1 MMIGNRLVSF
11 FVLMAIFSAVFA
23 ISAETT
29 LPEEEVEMIMEEFE
43 SMVEG
48 IDAFGIFV
56 HNTALSL
63 PMFIPG
69 FGIIWGMFSAFS
81 TGIAFA
87 AIKSMNPLV
96 EQIPALSIL
105 FMTPFGLM
113 EVAAYSI
120 AMSRSYMIL
129 HKMIKRM
136 PIRPDYRIIGIEI
149 AILVGLL
156 LAGGFVEYY
165 FIENI
170 PTDSPKI

>member
-1 MMIGNRLVSF
+1 MMIGNRILLF
-11 FVLMAIFSAVFA
+11 FILMAIFSAVFA
-23 ISAETT
+23 ISAEIT

-48 IDAFGIFV
+48 IDAFGIFL

-81 TGIAFA
+81 TGVAFA
-87 AIKSMNPLV
+87 AIKSMNPLL

-120 AMSRSYMIL
+120 AMSRSFIL
-129 HKMIKRM
+129 IHKIIKRVS
-136 PIRPDYRIIGIEI
+136 IRSDIPVTLVEIIIV
-149 AILVGLL
+149 VGLL
-156 LAGGFVEYY
+156 LVGAYVEYY
-165 FIENI
+165 MIETSSQI
-170 PTDSPKI
+170 

>member
-1 MMIGNRLVSF
+1 MMIGNRILLF
-11 FVLMAIFSAVFA
+11 FILMAIFSAVFA

-43 SMVEG
+43 AMVEG

-87 AIKSMNPLV
+87 AIKSMNPLL

-120 AMSRSYMIL
+120 AMSRSYIFI
-129 HKMIKRM
+129 HKIIKKV
-136 PIRPDYRIIGIEI
+136 PIRSDIRVTFVEI
-149 AILVGLL
+149 MIVVGLL
-156 LAGGFVEYY
+156 FIGAYVEWYM
-165 FIENI
+165 IEMSSQI
-170 PTDSPKI
+170 

>member
-1 MMIGNRLVSF
+1 MMIGNRIVSF

-29 LPEEEVEMIMEEFE
+29 LPEEEVEMIMDEFE

-87 AIKSMNPLV
+87 AIKSVNPLV

-120 AMSRSYMIL
+120 AMSRSYIFI
-129 HKMIKRM
+129 HKIVKKI
-136 PIRPDYRIIGIEI
+136 PIRNDIRVTLIEI
-149 AILVGLL
+149 IILLGLL
-156 LAGGFVEYY
+156 FTGAYVEWYM
-165 FIENI
+165 IEM
-170 PTDSPKI
+170 SSQM

>member
-1 MMIGNRLVSF
+1 MMLGNRILLF
-11 FVLMAIFSAVFA
+11 FILMAIFSAVFA
-23 ISAETT
+23 ISAEAN

-48 IDAFGIFV
+48 IDAFGIFL

-87 AIKSMNPLV
+87 AIKSMNPLL

-120 AMSRSYMIL
+120 AMSRSYMLI
-129 HKMIKRM
+129 HKIIKKVS
-136 PIRPDYRIIGIEI
+136 IRSDIPVTLVEIIIVVSLL
-149 AILVGLL
+149 LVG
-156 LAGGFVEYY
+156 AYVEYY
-165 FIENI
+165 MIEMSSQI
-170 PTDSPKI
+170 

>member
-1 MMIGNRLVSF
+1 MMGNRILLF
-11 FVLMAIFSAVFA
+11 FILMAIFSAVFA
-23 ISAETT
+23 VSAEAN

-48 IDAFGIFV
+48 IDAFGIFL
-56 HNTALSL
+56 HNTAISL

-87 AIKSMNPLV
+87 AIKSMNPLL

-120 AMSRSYMIL
+120 AMSRSYIFIY
-129 HKMIKRM
+129 KIIKKV
-136 PIRPDYRIIGIEI
+136 PIRSDIRVTLAEIIIV
-149 AILVGLL
+149 VGLL
-156 LAGGFVEYY
+156 FIGAYVEYY
-165 FIENI
+165 MIEMSSQI
-170 PTDSPKI
+170 

>member
-1 MMIGNRLVSF
+1 MMIGNRIVSF

-29 LPEEEVEMIMEEFE
+29 LPEEEVEMILEEFE

-87 AIKSMNPLV
+87 AIKSVNPLV

-120 AMSRSYMIL
+120 AMSRSYIFI
-129 HKMIKRM
+129 HKIIKKI
-136 PIRPDYRIIGIEI
+136 PIRNDIRVTLVEII
-149 AILVGLL
+149 ILLGLL
-156 LAGGFVEYY
+156 FIGAYVEWYM
-165 FIENI
+165 IEMSSQI
-170 PTDSPKI
+170 

>member
-1 MMIGNRLVSF
+1 MMIGNRILLF
-11 FVLMAIFSAVFA
+11 FILMVIFSAVFA

-87 AIKSMNPLV
+87 AIKSMNPLL

-120 AMSRSYMIL
+120 AMSRSYIFI
-129 HKMIKRM
+129 HKIIKKV
-136 PIRPDYRIIGIEI
+136 PIRSDIRVTLVEI
-149 AILVGLL
+149 MIVVGLL
-156 LAGGFVEYY
+156 FIGAYVEWYM
-165 FIENI
+165 IEMSSQI
-170 PTDSPKI
+170 

>member
-1 MMIGNRLVSF
+1 MMIGNRILLF
-11 FVLMAIFSAVFA
+11 FILMAIFSAVFV

-43 SMVEG
+43 AMVEG

-81 TGIAFA
+81 TGVAFA
-87 AIKSMNPLV
+87 AIKSMNPLL

-120 AMSRSYMIL
+120 AMSRSYIFI
-129 HKMIKRM
+129 HKIVKKV
-136 PIRPDYRIIGIEI
+136 PIRNDIRVTLVEI
-149 AILVGLL
+149 MIVVGLL
-156 LAGGFVEYY
+156 FIGAYVEWYM
-165 FIENI
+165 IEMSSQI
-170 PTDSPKI
+170 

>member
-1 MMIGNRLVSF
+1 MMIGNRIVSF

-29 LPEEEVEMIMEEFE
+29 LPEEEVEMIMDEFE

-87 AIKSMNPLV
+87 AIKSGNPLL

-113 EVAAYSI
+113 EGAAYSI
-120 AMSRSYMIL
+120 AMSRSYIFI
-129 HKMIKRM
+129 HKIVKKI
-136 PIRPDYRIIGIEI
+136 PIRNDIRVTLIEI
-149 AILVGLL
+149 IILLGLL
-156 LAGGFVEYY
+156 FTGAYVEWYM
-165 FIENI
+165 IEMSSQI
-170 PTDSPKI
+170 

>member
-1 MMIGNRLVSF
+1 MMIGNRIVSF

-23 ISAETT
+23 ISAEST
-29 LPEEEVEMIMEEFE
+29 LPEEEVEMIMDEFE

-87 AIKSMNPLV
+87 AIKSVNPLV

-120 AMSRSYMIL
+120 AMSRSYIFI
-129 HKMIKRM
+129 HKIVKKI
-136 PIRPDYRIIGIEI
+136 PIRNDIRVTLIEI
-149 AILVGLL
+149 VILLGLL
-156 LAGGFVEYY
+156 FTGAYVEWYM
-165 FIENI
+165 IEMSSQI
-170 PTDSPKI
+170 

>member
-1 MMIGNRLVSF
+1 MMLGNRILLF
-11 FVLMAIFSAVFA
+11 FILMAIFSAVFA
-23 ISAETT
+23 ISAEAN

-48 IDAFGIFV
+48 IDAFGIFL

-81 TGIAFA
+81 TGVAFA
-87 AIKSMNPLV
+87 AIKSMNPLL

-120 AMSRSYMIL
+120 AMSRSYMLI
-129 HKMIKRM
+129 HKIIKRVS
-136 PIRPDYRIIGIEI
+136 IRNDIPVTLVEIIIVVSLL
-149 AILVGLL
+149 LVG
-156 LAGGFVEYY
+156 AYVEWYM
-165 FIENI
+165 IETSSQI
-170 PTDSPKI
+170 

>member
-1 MMIGNRLVSF
+1 MMIGNRILLF
-11 FVLMAIFSAVFA
+11 FILMAIFSAVFA

-48 IDAFGIFV
+48 IDAFGIFL

-87 AIKSMNPLV
+87 AIKSMNPLL

-120 AMSRSYMIL
+120 AMSRSYIFI
-129 HKMIKRM
+129 HKIVKKV
-136 PIRPDYRIIGIEI
+136 PIRNDIRVTLVEI
-149 AILVGLL
+149 MIVVGLL
-156 LAGGFVEYY
+156 FIGAYVEYY
-165 FIENI
+165 MIEM
-170 PTDSPKI
+170 SSQL

>member
-1 MMIGNRLVSF
+1 MMIGNRILLF
-11 FVLMAIFSAVFA
+11 FILMAIFSAVFA
-23 ISAETT
+23 ISAEAN

-48 IDAFGIFV
+48 IDAFGIFL

-120 AMSRSYMIL
+120 AMSRSYIFI
-129 HKMIKRM
+129 HKIVKKV
-136 PIRPDYRIIGIEI
+136 PIRNDIRVTLVEI
-149 AILVGLL
+149 MIVVGLL
-156 LAGGFVEYY
+156 FIGAYVEYY
-165 FIENI
+165 MIEM
-170 PTDSPKI
+170 SSQL

>member
-1 MMIGNRLVSF
+1 MIGNRIVSF

-69 FGIIWGMFSAFS
+69 FGIIWGMFRHF
-81 TGIAFA
+81 
-87 AIKSMNPLV
+87 
-96 EQIPALSIL
+96 
-105 FMTPFGLM
+105 
-113 EVAAYSI
+113 
-120 AMSRSYMIL
+120 
-129 HKMIKRM
+129 
-136 PIRPDYRIIGIEI
+136 
-149 AILVGLL
+149 LL
-156 LAGGFVEYY
+156 ESHSLQSKA
-165 FIENI
+165 
-170 PTDSPKI
+170 

>member
-1 MMIGNRLVSF
+1 MMIGNRIVVF
-11 FVLMAIFSAVFA
+11 FIFMAIFSAVFA
-23 ISAETT
+23 ASAEIP

-43 SMVEG
+43 AMVEG
-48 IDAFGIFV
+48 IDAFGIFL

-81 TGIAFA
+81 TGVAFS

-113 EVAAYSI
+113 EVAAYSL
-120 AMSRSYMIL
+120 AMSRSYIL
-129 HKMIKRM
+129 MHKIIKKIT
-136 PIRPDYRIIGIEI
+136 IRNDIRVTLVEI
-149 AILVGLL
+149 LILLGLL
-156 LAGGFVEYY
+156 LTGGYVEWYM
-165 FIENI
+165 IEMSSQI
-170 PTDSPKI
+170 

>member
-1 MMIGNRLVSF
+1 MMIGNRIVSF

-87 AIKSMNPLV
+87 AIKSVNPLV

-120 AMSRSYMIL
+120 AMSRSYIFI
-129 HKMIKRM
+129 HKIVKKV
-136 PIRPDYRIIGIEI
+136 PIRSDIRGTLVEI
-149 AILVGLL
+149 MIVVGLL
-156 LAGGFVEYY
+156 FIGAYVEWYM
-165 FIENI
+165 IEMSSQI
-170 PTDSPKI
+170 

>member
-1 MMIGNRLVSF
+1 MMMGNRILLF
-11 FVLMAIFSAVFA
+11 FILMAIFSAVFA

-87 AIKSMNPLV
+87 AIKSMNPLL

-120 AMSRSYMIL
+120 AMSRSYIFIHKIIKKVPIQSDIRVTLVEIMIV
-129 HKMIKRM
+129 
-136 PIRPDYRIIGIEI
+136 
-149 AILVGLL
+149 VGLL
-156 LAGGFVEYY
+156 FIGAYVEWYM
-165 FIENI
+165 IEM
-170 PTDSPKI
+170 SSQM

>member
-1 MMIGNRLVSF
+1 MIGNRILLF
-11 FVLMAIFSAVFA
+11 FILMAIFSAVFA

-43 SMVEG
+43 AMVEG

-87 AIKSMNPLV
+87 AIKSMNPLL

-120 AMSRSYMIL
+120 AMSRSYIFIHKIVKRVTIRSDIRVTLVEIIIL
-129 HKMIKRM
+129 
-136 PIRPDYRIIGIEI
+136 
-149 AILVGLL
+149 LGLL
-156 LAGGFVEYY
+156 FIGTYVEWYM
-165 FIENI
+165 IEM
-170 PTDSPKI
+170 SS

>member
-1 MMIGNRLVSF
+1 
-11 FVLMAIFSAVFA
+11 MAIFSAVFA
-23 ISAETT
+23 ISAEIT

-43 SMVEG
+43 AMVEG

-81 TGIAFA
+81 TGVAFA
-87 AIKSMNPLV
+87 AIKSMNPLL

-120 AMSRSYMIL
+120 AMSRSYIFI
-129 HKMIKRM
+129 HKIIKKIS
-136 PIRPDYRIIGIEI
+136 IRSDIRVTLVEIIIV
-149 AILVGLL
+149 VGLL
-156 LAGGFVEYY
+156 LIGAYVEYY
-165 FIENI
+165 MIETSTQI
-170 PTDSPKI
+170 

>member
-1 MMIGNRLVSF
+1 MIGNRFVSF

-23 ISAETT
+23 ISAEIP

-43 SMVEG
+43 AMVEG

-81 TGIAFA
+81 TGVAFS
-87 AIKSMNPLV
+87 AIKSVNPLV

-113 EVAAYSI
+113 EVAAYSL
-120 AMSRSYMIL
+120 AMSRSYIL
-129 HKMIKRM
+129 MHKIIKKIT
-136 PIRPDYRIIGIEI
+136 IRNDIRVTLVEI
-149 AILVGLL
+149 LILLGLL
-156 LAGGFVEYY
+156 LTGGYVEWYM
-165 FIENI
+165 IEMSSQI
-170 PTDSPKI
+170 

>member
-1 MMIGNRLVSF
+1 MMIGNRIVSF

-87 AIKSMNPLV
+87 AIKSVNPLV

-120 AMSRSYMIL
+120 AMSRSYIFI
-129 HKMIKRM
+129 HKIVKKI
-136 PIRPDYRIIGIEI
+136 PIRNDIRVTLIEI
-149 AILVGLL
+149 VILLGLL
-156 LAGGFVEYY
+156 FTGAYVEWYM
-165 FIENI
+165 IEMSSQI
-170 PTDSPKI
+170 

>member
-120 AMSRSYMIL
+120 AMSRSYIFI
-129 HKMIKRM
+129 HKIVKKI
-136 PIRPDYRIIGIEI
+136 PIRNDIRVTLIEI
-149 AILVGLL
+149 IILLGLL
-156 LAGGFVEYY
+156 FTGAYVEWYM
-165 FIENI
+165 IEM
-170 PTDSPKI
+170 SSQM

>member
-1 MMIGNRLVSF
+1 
-11 FVLMAIFSAVFA
+11 MAIFSAVFA

-87 AIKSMNPLV
+87 AIKSVNPLV

-120 AMSRSYMIL
+120 AMSRSYIFI
-129 HKMIKRM
+129 HKIVKKI
-136 PIRPDYRIIGIEI
+136 PIRNDIRVTLIEI
-149 AILVGLL
+149 VILLGLL
-156 LAGGFVEYY
+156 FTGAYVEWYM
-165 FIENI
+165 IEM
-170 PTDSPKI
+170 SSQM

>member
-1 MMIGNRLVSF
+1 MMIGNRILLF
-11 FVLMAIFSAVFA
+11 FILMAIFSAVFA
-23 ISAETT
+23 ISAEAN

-87 AIKSMNPLV
+87 AIKSMNPLL

-105 FMTPFGLM
+105 FMSPFGLM

-120 AMSRSYMIL
+120 AMSRSYMLI
-129 HKMIKRM
+129 HKIIKRVS
-136 PIRPDYRIIGIEI
+136 IRNDIPVTLVEIIIVVSLL
-149 AILVGLL
+149 LVG
-156 LAGGFVEYY
+156 AYVEWYM
-165 FIENI
+165 IETSSQI
-170 PTDSPKI
+170 

>member
-1 MMIGNRLVSF
+1 MMLGNRILLF
-11 FVLMAIFSAVFA
+11 FILMAIFSAVFA
-23 ISAETT
+23 ISAEAN

-48 IDAFGIFV
+48 IDAFGIFL

-87 AIKSMNPLV
+87 AIKSMNPLL

-120 AMSRSYMIL
+120 AMSRSYMLI
-129 HKMIKRM
+129 HKIIKKVSIRSDIPVTLVEIMIV
-136 PIRPDYRIIGIEI
+136 
-149 AILVGLL
+149 VGLL
-156 LAGGFVEYY
+156 FIGAYVEYY
-165 FIENI
+165 MIEMSSQI
-170 PTDSPKI
+170 

>member
-1 MMIGNRLVSF
+1 MIGNRILLF
-11 FVLMAIFSAVFA
+11 FILMAIFSAVFA

-87 AIKSMNPLV
+87 AIKSMNPLL

-120 AMSRSYMIL
+120 AMSRSYIFI
-129 HKMIKRM
+129 HKIIKKV
-136 PIRPDYRIIGIEI
+136 PIRSDIRVTLVEIIIV
-149 AILVGLL
+149 VGLL
-156 LAGGFVEYY
+156 LIGAYVEYY
-165 FIENI
+165 MIETSTQI
-170 PTDSPKI
+170 

>member
-1 MMIGNRLVSF
+1 MMIGNRILLF
-11 FVLMAIFSAVFA
+11 FILMAIFSAVFA
-23 ISAETT
+23 ISAEAN

-48 IDAFGIFV
+48 IDAFGIFL

-87 AIKSMNPLV
+87 AIKSMNPLL

-120 AMSRSYMIL
+120 AMSRSYIFI
-129 HKMIKRM
+129 HKIVKKV
-136 PIRPDYRIIGIEI
+136 PIRNDIRVTLVEI
-149 AILVGLL
+149 MIVVGLL
-156 LAGGFVEYY
+156 FIGAYVEWYM
-165 FIENI
+165 IEMSSQI
-170 PTDSPKI
+170 

>member
-1 MMIGNRLVSF
+1 
-11 FVLMAIFSAVFA
+11 
-23 ISAETT
+23 
-29 LPEEEVEMIMEEFE
+29 MIMEEFE

-87 AIKSMNPLV
+87 AIKSVNPLV

-120 AMSRSYMIL
+120 AMSRSYIFI
-129 HKMIKRM
+129 HKIVKKI
-136 PIRPDYRIIGIEI
+136 PIRNDIRVTLIEI
-149 AILVGLL
+149 VILLGLL
-156 LAGGFVEYY
+156 FTGAYVEWYM
-165 FIENI
+165 IEM
-170 PTDSPKI
+170 SSQM

>member
-1 MMIGNRLVSF
+1 MMIGNRIISF

-87 AIKSMNPLV
+87 AIKSVNPLV

-120 AMSRSYMIL
+120 AMSRSYIFI
-129 HKMIKRM
+129 HKIVKKI
-136 PIRPDYRIIGIEI
+136 PIRNDIRVTLVEII
-149 AILVGLL
+149 ILLGLL
-156 LAGGFVEYY
+156 FIGAYVEWYM
-165 FIENI
+165 IEMSSQI
-170 PTDSPKI
+170 

>member
-1 MMIGNRLVSF
+1 MMIGNRIISF

-120 AMSRSYMIL
+120 AMSRSYIFI
-129 HKMIKRM
+129 HKIIKKI
-136 PIRPDYRIIGIEI
+136 PIRNDIRVTLVEII
-149 AILVGLL
+149 ILLGLL
-156 LAGGFVEYY
+156 FIGAYVEWYM
-165 FIENI
+165 IEMSSQI
-170 PTDSPKI
+170 

>member
-1 MMIGNRLVSF
+1 MMIGNRIVSF
-11 FVLMAIFSAVFA
+11 FVLMVIFSAVFA

-48 IDAFGIFV
+48 IDAFGIFL

-120 AMSRSYMIL
+120 AMSRSYIFI
-129 HKMIKRM
+129 HKIVKKI
-136 PIRPDYRIIGIEI
+136 PIRNDIRVTLVEII
-149 AILVGLL
+149 ILLGLL
-156 LAGGFVEYY
+156 FTGAYVEWYM
-165 FIENI
+165 IEM
-170 PTDSPKI
+170 SSQM

>member
-1 MMIGNRLVSF
+1 MMIGNRIISF

-29 LPEEEVEMIMEEFE
+29 LPEEEVEMILEEFE

-87 AIKSMNPLV
+87 AIKSVNPLV

-120 AMSRSYMIL
+120 AMSRSYIFI
-129 HKMIKRM
+129 HKIIKKI
-136 PIRPDYRIIGIEI
+136 PIRNDIRVTLVEII
-149 AILVGLL
+149 ILLGLL
-156 LAGGFVEYY
+156 FIGAYVEWYM
-165 FIENI
+165 IEMSSQI
-170 PTDSPKI
+170 

>member
-1 MMIGNRLVSF
+1 MMIGNRILLF
-11 FVLMAIFSAVFA
+11 FILMAIFSAVFA
-23 ISAETT
+23 ISAEAN

-87 AIKSMNPLV
+87 AIKSMNPLL

-120 AMSRSYMIL
+120 AMSRSYMLI
-129 HKMIKRM
+129 HKIIKRVS
-136 PIRPDYRIIGIEI
+136 IRNDIPVTLVEIIIVVSLL
-149 AILVGLL
+149 LVG
-156 LAGGFVEYY
+156 AYVEWYM
-165 FIENI
+165 IETSSQI
-170 PTDSPKI
+170 

>member
-1 MMIGNRLVSF
+1 MMMIGNRIVVF
-11 FVLMAIFSAVFA
+11 FIFMAIFSAVFA
-23 ISAETT
+23 ASAEIP

-43 SMVEG
+43 AMVEG
-48 IDAFGIFV
+48 IDAFGIFL

-81 TGIAFA
+81 TGVAFS

-113 EVAAYSI
+113 EVAAYSL
-120 AMSRSYMIL
+120 AMSRSYIL
-129 HKMIKRM
+129 MHKIIKKIT
-136 PIRPDYRIIGIEI
+136 IRNDIRVTLVEI
-149 AILVGLL
+149 LILLGLL
-156 LAGGFVEYY
+156 LTGGYVEWYM
-165 FIENI
+165 IEM
-170 PTDSPKI
+170 SSQL

>member
-1 MMIGNRLVSF
+1 MMIGNRILLF
-11 FVLMAIFSAVFA
+11 FILMAIFSAVFA

-81 TGIAFA
+81 TGVAFA
-87 AIKSMNPLV
+87 AIKSMNPLL

-120 AMSRSYMIL
+120 AMSRSYMLI
-129 HKMIKRM
+129 HKIIKRVS
-136 PIRPDYRIIGIEI
+136 IRNDIPVTLVEIIIVVSLL
-149 AILVGLL
+149 LVG
-156 LAGGFVEYY
+156 AYVEWYM
-165 FIENI
+165 IETSSQI
-170 PTDSPKI
+170 

>member
-1 MMIGNRLVSF
+1 MMLGNRILLF
-11 FVLMAIFSAVFA
+11 FILMAIFSAVFA
-23 ISAETT
+23 ISAEAN

-48 IDAFGIFV
+48 IDAFGIFL

-87 AIKSMNPLV
+87 AIKSMNPLL

-120 AMSRSYMIL
+120 AMSRSYMLI
-129 HKMIKRM
+129 HKIIKRVS
-136 PIRPDYRIIGIEI
+136 IRNDIPVTLVEIIIVVSLL
-149 AILVGLL
+149 LVG
-156 LAGGFVEYY
+156 AYVEWYM
-165 FIENI
+165 IETSSQI
-170 PTDSPKI
+170 

>member
-1 MMIGNRLVSF
+1 MMLGNRIVLF
-11 FVLMAIFSAVFA
+11 FILMAIFSAVFA

-43 SMVEG
+43 AMVEG

-87 AIKSMNPLV
+87 AIKSMNPLL

-120 AMSRSYMIL
+120 AMSRSYIFI
-129 HKMIKRM
+129 HKIIKKV
-136 PIRPDYRIIGIEI
+136 PIRSDIRVTLVEIIIV
-149 AILVGLL
+149 VGLL
-156 LAGGFVEYY
+156 LIGAYVEYY
-165 FIENI
+165 MIETSTQI
-170 PTDSPKI
+170 

>member
-1 MMIGNRLVSF
+1 
-11 FVLMAIFSAVFA
+11 MAIFSAVFA
-23 ISAETT
+23 ISAEAN

-48 IDAFGIFV
+48 IDAFGIFL

-87 AIKSMNPLV
+87 AIKSMNPLL
-96 EQIPALSIL
+96 EQIPALSSL

-120 AMSRSYMIL
+120 AMSRSYMLI
-129 HKMIKRM
+129 HKIIKKVS
-136 PIRPDYRIIGIEI
+136 IRSDIPVTLVEIIIVVSLL
-149 AILVGLL
+149 LVG
-156 LAGGFVEYY
+156 AYVEWYM
-165 FIENI
+165 IETSSQI
-170 PTDSPKI
+170 

>member
-1 MMIGNRLVSF
+1 MMIGNRIVSF

-87 AIKSMNPLV
+87 AIKSVNPLV

-120 AMSRSYMIL
+120 AMSRSYIFI
-129 HKMIKRM
+129 HKIVKKV
-136 PIRPDYRIIGIEI
+136 PIRNDIRVTLVEI
-149 AILVGLL
+149 MIVVGLL
-156 LAGGFVEYY
+156 FIGAYVEWYM
-165 FIENI
+165 IEM
-170 PTDSPKI
+170 SSQM

>member
-1 MMIGNRLVSF
+1 MMIGNRIVSF

-81 TGIAFA
+81 TGLAFA
-87 AIKSMNPLV
+87 AIKSMNPLL

-120 AMSRSYMIL
+120 AMSRSFIL
-129 HKMIKRM
+129 IHKIIKKVS
-136 PIRPDYRIIGIEI
+136 IRSDILVTLVEIIIV
-149 AILVGLL
+149 VGLL
-156 LAGGFVEYY
+156 LVGAYVEYY
-165 FIENI
+165 MIETSSQI
-170 PTDSPKI
+170 